1 MLEEEILQEILE
13 LIRSNKTDE
22 EKAEEL
28 ENYHDSDIADVVPF
42 LSEEERS
49 YLYQILGKQSTSDVF
64 TYLENVEEYIEELDS
79 EEAAELIELM
89 DADDALDVLE
99 ELDEEDKQEIVELM
113 EDEAVEDI
121 KLIEAYEEDQIGSKM
136 TTNYIAIPVNLTIK
150 QAMRHVIN
158 EAPENDNINTIYV
171 IDEQGKYYGL
181 IDLKDLIVARSG
193 DELES
198 IIKTSYPTLLDTAL
212 VSDCI
217 NELKEYA
224 LDMIPVLDKDNVLIG
239 VITSSDIVEVVD
251 EELSE
256 DYAKLAGLTDEE
268 EFDESVFKSLGK
280 RLPWLILLLV
290 LGLGVS
296 LIVSSFEAVI
306 ATIPMVV
313 FFQSTILAMAGNVGT
328 QSLAVTIQNLND
340 HELEGK
346 TVLKQIFKEVRI
358 GFMNGLSMGIISFGM
373 VLLFLVIKNEPI
385 TGDVFLISDA
395 LYLSFS
401 VLFSLVLALT
411 FASLV
416 GSAIPLILKKIKIDP
431 AVASGPLI
439 TTVNDVIAVVTYYG
453 LCLLLFSSIIN

>member
-136 TTNYIAIPVNLTIK
+136 TTNYIVIPVNLTIK

-340 HELEGK
+340 NELEGK

>member
-136 TTNYIAIPVNLTIK
+136 TTNYIVIPVNLTIK

-340 HELEGK
+340 NELEGK

-358 GFMNGLSMGIISFGM
+358 GFMNGLSIGIISFGM

>member
-1 MLEEEILQEILE
+1 
-13 LIRSNKTDE
+13 
-22 EKAEEL
+22 
-28 ENYHDSDIADVVPF
+28 
-42 LSEEERS
+42 
-49 YLYQILGKQSTSDVF
+49 
-64 TYLENVEEYIEELDS
+64 
-79 EEAAELIELM
+79 
-89 DADDALDVLE
+89 
-99 ELDEEDKQEIVELM
+99 
-113 EDEAVEDI
+113 
-121 KLIEAYEEDQIGSKM
+121 
-136 TTNYIAIPVNLTIK
+136 
-150 QAMRHVIN
+150 
-158 EAPENDNINTIYV
+158 
-171 IDEQGKYYGL
+171 
-181 IDLKDLIVARSG
+181 
-193 DELES
+193 
-198 IIKTSYPTLLDTAL
+198 
-212 VSDCI
+212 
-217 NELKEYA
+217 
-224 LDMIPVLDKDNVLIG
+224 MIPVLDKDNVLIG

-340 HELEGK
+340 NELEGK

-416 GSAIPLILKKIKIDP
+416 GSAIPLFLKKIKIDP

>member
-64 TYLENVEEYIEELDS
+64 TYLENVEEYIDELDS

-136 TTNYIAIPVNLTIK
+136 TTNYIVIPVNLTIK

-340 HELEGK
+340 NELEGK

-358 GFMNGLSMGIISFGM
+358 GFMNGLSIGIISFGM

-453 LCLLLFSSIIN
+453 FCLLLFSSIIN